1 MFSFLGA
8 AGYAL
13 QFLALLFV
21 TVIGF
26 VVALALV
33 LFVRDRWQTED
44 AVRRNYPVIGR
55 FRALFSTLGEFF
67 RQYFFAMD
75 REELPFNRAQRD
87 WIKHSS
93 EGKSNTVAFGS
104 TRNISEVG
112 TPIFV
117 NAAFPPVDDQFA
129 SSEPMI
135 IGQGAATPFV
145 ARSIFNLSG
154 MSYGAISK
162 PAVLALSKG
171 AAKAGIWMNTGE
183 GALAPEHLA
192 GGADIVFQIGTAK
205 YGVRTKDGKLS
216 DDRLRAVAAH
226 QTVRMFE
233 IKLAQGAKPGKGGI
247 LPAAKVNDEIAHIRG
262 IEPHQDSISPNRHE
276 EVDDWYDLLDMIA
289 HVRAVTGKPVGIK
302 TVVGSPDALE
312 EFFVAI
318 LERGMDSAPDFIT
331 LDGGEG
337 GTGASPMPLMDLVG
351 MPIREALPLISA
363 LRDRMG
369 LKERIRLVASG
380 KLVNPGDVAWALA
393 AGADFV
399 TSARGFMFSLGCIQS
414 LKCNKNTC
422 PTGITTHDPRFQ
434 KGLVVEQKFE
444 KVAAYARSIVHEVE
458 TIAHSVGVAEP
469 RLMRRSHVRIVQP
482 DGSSKRLS
490 TIYPARDE
498 GQTAPH
504 P

>member
-1 MFSFLGA
+1 MGA

-44 AVRRNYPVIGR
+44 AVRRNYLVIGR

-93 EGKSNTVAFGS
+93 EDKSNTVAFGS

-183 GALAPEHLA
+183 GAQAPEHLA
-192 GGADIVFQIGTAK
+192 GGADIVC
-205 YGVRTKDGKLS
+205 R
-216 DDRLRAVAAH
+216 
-226 QTVRMFE
+226 
-233 IKLAQGAKPGKGGI
+233 
-247 LPAAKVNDEIAHIRG
+247 
-262 IEPHQDSISPNRHE
+262 
-276 EVDDWYDLLDMIA
+276 
-289 HVRAVTGKPVGIK
+289 
-302 TVVGSPDALE
+302 
-312 EFFVAI
+312 
-318 LERGMDSAPDFIT
+318 
-331 LDGGEG
+331 
-337 GTGASPMPLMDLVG
+337 
-351 MPIREALPLISA
+351 
-363 LRDRMG
+363 
-369 LKERIRLVASG
+369 
-380 KLVNPGDVAWALA
+380 
-393 AGADFV
+393 
-399 TSARGFMFSLGCIQS
+399 SARR
-414 LKCNKNTC
+414 NTAC
-422 PTGITTHDPRFQ
+422 APRT
-434 KGLVVEQKFE
+434 V
-444 KVAAYARSIVHEVE
+444 S
-458 TIAHSVGVAEP
+458 
-469 RLMRRSHVRIVQP
+469 
-482 DGSSKRLS
+482 
-490 TIYPARDE
+490 
-498 GQTAPH
+498 
-504 P
+504 